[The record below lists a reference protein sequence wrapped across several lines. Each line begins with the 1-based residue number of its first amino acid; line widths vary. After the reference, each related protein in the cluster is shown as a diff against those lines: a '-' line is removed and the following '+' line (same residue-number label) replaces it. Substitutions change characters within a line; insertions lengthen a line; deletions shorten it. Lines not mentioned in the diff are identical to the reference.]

1 MININKI
8 NHKMNLAVVG
18 SRTFNNYE
26 LLERE
31 ILKSNLNIGCIV
43 SGGAKGADKLAERF
57 AKKYNLDTNILLPE
71 WDKYGKSAG
80 YRRNKDI
87 IDACDIC
94 IAFWDGQSTGTKHTI
109 DLAQEVKKPLII
121 IYV

>member
-1 MININKI
+1 
-8 NHKMNLAVVG
+8 MNLAVVG

-26 LLERE
+26 LLENE
-31 ILKSNLNIGCIV
+31 ILKSKLNIGCIV

-57 AKKYNLDTNILLPE
+57 AMKYNLDTNILLPE

-94 IAFWDGQSTGTKHTI
+94 IAFWDGESTGTKHTI